1 MWWPEA
7 VVVVADLAAAVEPAD
22 FVLARDCLLPLERI
36 TPLQSEVAAQ
46 PGHLEA
52 ALAVPGIILYS
63 AQLLARVVV
72 AADRSMQPMQPLAAL
87 AVALDITVTV
97 RPEIRLP

>member
-1 MWWPEA
+1 M
-7 VVVVADLAAAVEPAD
+7 VVADLAAVVEPAV
-22 FVLARDCLLPLERI
+22 FVLVRDCLLPLERI
-36 TPLQSEVAAQ
+36 TRLQSEVAAQ

-52 ALAVPGIILYS
+52 ALAVLATIPYS
-63 AQLLARVVV
+63 AQLLARVVAV
-72 AADRSMQPMQPLAAL
+72 VDRSMQPMQPLAAL

>member
-1 MWWPEA
+1 
-7 VVVVADLAAAVEPAD
+7 VAQQAHLAAALVAQAITLY
-22 FVLARDCLLPLERI
+22 LAL
-36 TPLQSEVAAQ
+36 
-46 PGHLEA
+46 
-52 ALAVPGIILYS
+52 
-63 AQLLARVVV
+63 LLARVVV